1 MAVGLAAATANA
13 ILDGIARSTTWTEP
27 AAFWIKLHVGDPGAA
42 GTSNAATETTRKQ
55 PTFGSGASG
64 GAISNTAAV
73 TWTNVAGTEDYT
85 HWSAWDASTGGNF
98 IMSGTI
104 TANAVVTADT
114 FEIPIG
120 DLDLTATVAS

>member
-13 ILDGIARSTTWTEP
+13 ILDALCRSVAWSDP
-27 AAFWIKLHVGDPGAA
+27 AAFWIKLHVGDPGSA

-55 PTFGSGASG
+55 PTFSAASG
-64 GAISNTAAV
+64 GAITNSAAI

-85 HWSAWDASTGGNF
+85 HWSAWDASTAGTF
-98 IMSGTI
+98 LMSGTI

-120 DLDLTATVAS
+120 ELDITAGVAA